1 MSRFRTALAG
11 LVALA
16 ALSAMPAACSTTDKL
31 RASDDPITTKEQQ
44 QAATLKPRYKDV
56 IMGTDVKG
64 ETLVL
69 YVDVNN
75 LDSMDEPAEDAM
87 KADALAQWKKIWLS
101 NHPGKHAKV
110 TVVLR
115 DYFGNEV
122 FTENTRT

>member
-11 LVALA
+11 LVALTALA
-16 ALSAMPAACSTTDKL
+16 ATLAACSTTQKL

-44 QAATLKPRYKDV
+44 QAAALKPLYKDV
-56 IMGTDVKG
+56 VMGTDVKG

-75 LDSMDEPAEDAM
+75 LDSMDEPAEDSM
-87 KADALAQWKKIWLS
+87 KAAALARWKQIWLS
-101 NHPGKHAKV
+101 SHPGKHAKL

-122 FTENTRT
+122 FTENTRA